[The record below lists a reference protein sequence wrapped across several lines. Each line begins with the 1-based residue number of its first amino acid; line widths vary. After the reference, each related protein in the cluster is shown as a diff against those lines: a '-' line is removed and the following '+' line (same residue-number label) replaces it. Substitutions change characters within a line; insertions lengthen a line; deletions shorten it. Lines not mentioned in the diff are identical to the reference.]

1 MCSATS
7 LNANLVTDMPTNP
20 ANLVTDMPANPTV
33 VDLHAKCWLSTALL
47 NGNLVTYTSTN
58 PTIVRLHAKMYVF

>member
-33 VDLHAKCWLSTALL
+33 VHLRAKCWLSATLL
-47 NGNLVTYTSTN
+47 NGNIVTYMSTN
-58 PTIVRLHAKMYVF
+58 PTVVHLHAKMYVF